1 MWAAPAVPS
10 SRPVAVGPV
19 GVLRTMGVP
28 VTQNASITNERE
40 PLVPPVPASPSG
52 GEADEAKLQL
62 HRQRMM
68 FGLAEAIREKGL
80 AQTQITDIVRHAGAS
95 RRTFYRCFPD
105 KESCF
110 IALAESLYTMARSEV
125 ESAVDST
132 ADPEEQVNQAVDVFL
147 AILAADPVLVSAFKN
162 DLPMLGERGVRI
174 QRESL
179 DRYVE
184 MLVRLT
190 STPIMREAG
199 IGPVQYEVAL
209 MLMAGFDGVV
219 GNAIAQGESVVDLA
233 PLMKDLFRRVL
244 VPVD

>member
-1 MWAAPAVPS
+1 MSNDLVIPED
-10 SRPVAVGPV
+10 R
-19 GVLRTMGVP
+19 
-28 VTQNASITNERE
+28 Q
-40 PLVPPVPASPSG
+40 PLVPSAPAG
-52 GEADEAKLQL
+52 TGDDARLEQ

-68 FGLAEAIREKGL
+68 VGLAEAIREKGL

-110 IALAESLYTMARSEV
+110 IALAASLFAAARAEV
-125 ESAVDST
+125 EAAVD
-132 ADPEEQVNQAVDVFL
+132 PEAAPEVQVDAAVDVFL
-147 AILAADPVLVSAFKN
+147 AILSADPVLVSAFKN
-162 DLPMLGERGVRI
+162 DLPMLGEQGVRI

-179 DRYVE
+179 ARYVD

-190 STPIMREAG
+190 STPLMREAG

-209 MLMAGFDGVV
+209 MLMSGFDGVV
-219 GNAIAQGESVVDLA
+219 GEAIAQGENVVELA

-244 VPVD
+244 LPRD

>member
-1 MWAAPAVPS
+1 MSEVE
-10 SRPVAVGPV
+10 
-19 GVLRTMGVP
+19 P
-28 VTQNASITNERE
+28 VTDDPRTIDERAPLTLGEHAEQLPTADSEASR
-40 PLVPPVPASPSG
+40 LHV
-52 GEADEAKLQL
+52 

-68 FGLAEAIREKGL
+68 VGLAEAVREKGL

-110 IALAESLYTMARSEV
+110 IALAESLFTVARAEV
-125 ESAVDST
+125 EAAVDVT
-132 ADPEEQVNQAVDVFL
+132 QTPQVQVDAAVDVFL

-179 DRYVE
+179 DRYAA

-190 STPIMREAG
+190 STPLMREAK

-209 MLMAGFDGVV
+209 MVMSGFDGVV
-219 GNAIAQGESVVDLA
+219 GHAIAEGRSVVELA
-233 PLMKDLFRRVL
+233 PLIKDLFRRVL
-244 VPVD
+244 LP